1 MGRDH
6 QAVQFIIL
14 MSPSKVMNKGL
25 SQVTDY
31 FVDLIDNEADQAEL
45 LEEPSF
51 EHFKEKFIKIIQSK
65 RRNRI

>member
-1 MGRDH
+1 
-6 QAVQFIIL
+6 
-14 MSPSKVMNKGL
+14 MNKGL

-51 EHFKEKFIKIIQSK
+51 EHFKEKFIK
-65 RRNRI
+65 NHT